1 MKRLFLY
8 ALSLCTVL
16 LAGCNNGDDGLLDVP
31 EGWAIKAVSLAVTP
45 KTADIPAG
53 LSQQL
58 EADAVLE
65 TGETVRVTTNSAL
78 TWTSSDPAIATIDA
92 QGLVKGLTKGTV
104 TITAEGVNN
113 DGSTVTDTATITVS
127 DAIATALTVTP
138 KTKTLAKGLTQQYT
152 AEALMS
158 DGRVIDVTTN
168 PDLTWS
174 SSEATVAT
182 ISNDV
187 ADKGLAQSL
196 EKGTT
201 TIKAEGTV
209 NGVTLS
215 DTATLTVGNATVASL
230 EVTPVNASVPV
241 GLEQAFT
248 AEVVLTDGTVQDV
261 TESATWA
268 SDDPGTA
275 LVSDTAGTKGIALG
289 KAISPASSPAGIS
302 ATITVAGTT
311 YTDTSFLTVTDAVV
325 TSFNVSPASAT
336 VPKGLTQQYTAEA
349 TLSDGRVIDV
359 TDESSVSWTSSD
371 AAIASISNNIADKG
385 LATGVS
391 IGGPVT
397 ITATATVAG
406 NTYQDTA
413 ELTVTNAIISRIQVT
428 PATETTPKGLSK
440 AFTATAILSD
450 GSTQDITAAS
460 SVSWS
465 SSDSNIATVS
475 NAVGSEGVATG
486 ENLGSVTITAT
497 DNSGP
502 APVSGAATLTVTE
515 AIVVGLQVT
524 PPTET
529 TPIGL
534 TKPFTATAILSD
546 GNTQDVTADPA
557 ISWTSSDTAIASV
570 SNGTDKGTATGVSL
584 GTATI
589 TATGVTGT
597 GSLSGSATL
606 TVTNAVVSSLVVTP
620 LTETTPI
627 GLTKPF
633 IATAYLSD
641 GVTATDVT
649 TDPAVSWSSS
659 DTAIATVDNGINKGV
674 ATGVSVGA
682 TTIIATGTA
691 AGNTFTGTATLNVTN
706 AVVVDLTVTPTND
719 STPIGLSKPFTAS
732 ATLSNGDVI
741 DVTNDPAI
749 SWTSSDPA
757 IATITSGQASDNGVA
772 TGVALGTVTITA
784 QGTANGTTFTDMARL
799 DVTDAVIASLQV
811 TPVTASTPIGLTK
824 SYTATAILSDGV
836 TTIDVTT
843 DPAISWSSS
852 DTAIATVDASGVATG
867 VTVGT
872 TTITA
877 SGTTPEGLPVSGSAA
892 LDVTNAI
899 VTSLVVTPATESTPI
914 GLSKPFTATAILS
927 DGVTTIDVTDDPA
940 ISWTSSDTSI
950 ATINTSGANKGEATG
965 EALGT
970 VTIMAAGTTPEGAAV
985 SGSAQLTV
993 TNAVVS
999 SLQVTPPTA
1008 TKAKGLSQ
1016 QFEATALMSDGSTV
1030 PATDNAAVSWTVSD
1044 GSIADIT
1051 TGLASG
1057 NGVATGLEVGNV
1069 TVSATAIIGTDT
1081 YTGTASFTVTAAEV
1095 TSLAV
1100 TPATAS
1106 VAKGL
1111 TQQFTAT
1118 ATLTDGTTPDVT
1130 NDPATSWTS
1139 DNANATVNA
1148 TGLAT
1153 GANEGNATIT
1163 ATYNSQSG
1171 SATLTVT
1178 SAVPLSIDVT
1188 PASASVAAGLTQQF
1202 TATVNMSDGTT
1213 PDITDD
1219 PATSWTSSNP
1229 IIATIGSSGA
1239 DMGIATG
1246 VTAGGPVTVTAS
1258 NNGVDG
1264 TAQLT
1269 VTAAALEFITVTP
1282 NPITVGVSA
1291 ASSGNLTA
1299 TGNYS
1304 DGTTPDITTLVSW
1317 TGQNTAIA
1325 TVNSGV
1331 TNGGL
1336 VTGVT
1341 AGTTQTIAS
1350 MDDGYGTTISS
1361 SATTINVARK
1371 LISIEVSPTE
1381 IEIKGANTVQLTATG
1396 IYDDG
1401 FNEDITDVVNWHI
1414 ENINIANISGTG
1426 SVSNGLTSDDSTTA
1440 NASKDGVN
1448 SNSALIYACKTFYGP
1463 CIDTQ
1468 ETSSEQIFSSS
1479 PSLKAA
1485 ERYGVV
1491 DLVDGFWSNDVA
1503 IFKDGNYQ
1511 AYCDG
1516 LSAVNLAGR
1525 SNWRTSFNA
1534 EMSLLFSEKDPYNL
1548 LGWPDDIRPR
1558 YRTVDTET
1566 SCIDLKNGDVRS
1578 CSIGSAE
1585 QASCISDPL
1594 P

>member
-65 TGETVRVTTNSAL
+65 TGQTVRVTTNSAL

-302 ATITVAGTT
+302 ATITVDGTT

-336 VPKGLTQQYTAEA
+336 VPKGLTQQYTAET

-359 TDESSVSWTSSD
+359 TNESAVSWTSSD

-391 IGGPVT
+391 VGGPVT

-413 ELTVTNAIISRIQVT
+413 ELTVTNAIISSIQVT

-450 GSTQDITAAS
+450 GSTQDITAAP

-515 AIVVGLQVT
+515 AIVVSLQVT

-584 GTATI
+584 GAATI

-732 ATLSNGDVI
+732 AALSNGDVI

-1130 NDPATSWTS
+1130 ADPATSWTS

-1178 SAVPLSIDVT
+1178 AAVPLSIDVT

-1202 TATVNMSDGTT
+1202 TATANMSDGTT
-1213 PDITDD
+1213 P
-1219 PATSWTSSNP
+1219 
-1229 IIATIGSSGA
+1229 
-1239 DMGIATG
+1239 
-1246 VTAGGPVTVTAS
+1246 
-1258 NNGVDG
+1258 
-1264 TAQLT
+1264 
-1269 VTAAALEFITVTP
+1269 
-1282 NPITVGVSA
+1282 
-1291 ASSGNLTA
+1291 
-1299 TGNYS
+1299 
-1304 DGTTPDITTLVSW
+1304 
-1317 TGQNTAIA
+1317 
-1325 TVNSGV
+1325 
-1331 TNGGL
+1331 
-1336 VTGVT
+1336 
-1341 AGTTQTIAS
+1341 
-1350 MDDGYGTTISS
+1350 
-1361 SATTINVARK
+1361 
-1371 LISIEVSPTE
+1371 
-1381 IEIKGANTVQLTATG
+1381 
-1396 IYDDG
+1396 
-1401 FNEDITDVVNWHI
+1401 
-1414 ENINIANISGTG
+1414 
-1426 SVSNGLTSDDSTTA
+1426 
-1440 NASKDGVN
+1440 
-1448 SNSALIYACKTFYGP
+1448 
-1463 CIDTQ
+1463 
-1468 ETSSEQIFSSS
+1468 
-1479 PSLKAA
+1479 
-1485 ERYGVV
+1485 
-1491 DLVDGFWSNDVA
+1491 
-1503 IFKDGNYQ
+1503 
-1511 AYCDG
+1511 
-1516 LSAVNLAGR
+1516 
-1525 SNWRTSFNA
+1525 
-1534 EMSLLFSEKDPYNL
+1534 
-1548 LGWPDDIRPR
+1548 
-1558 YRTVDTET
+1558 
-1566 SCIDLKNGDVRS
+1566 
-1578 CSIGSAE
+1578 
-1585 QASCISDPL
+1585 
-1594 P
+1594 